1 MTDSMTFV
9 TIFVFGLFVGVG
21 ILFLMAKLTE
31 CFSRAIELYI
41 KKQKT
46 YESKIKYRQETQKTK
61 SLLSLLERDKP
72 KRPTHVYDG
81 EEVCDC
87 GQSCEYEWNFCARCG
102 QRLDWRK

>member
-46 YESKIKYRQETQKTK
+46 YESKIKYRQETQKPSRY
-61 SLLSLLERDKP
+61 SLYWKEINRKDQLTFMTVKKFAIVDSLVSMNGGFAQGVGND
-72 KRPTHVYDG
+72 
-81 EEVCDC
+81 
-87 GQSCEYEWNFCARCG
+87 
-102 QRLDWRK
+102 